1 MASVVL
7 VIHLAGCTTREA
19 FDFIIGY
26 CNGWLHNDLYVMVT
40 GNKGFTRLFVGL
52 LLGLLM
58 QNAAFGQVTSVS
70 GIVTD
75 KVTKETLPYVSI
87 SVVGGL
93 AGSGTSADEDGR
105 YHIKLPAGQ
114 TKLRFSYIGYLSVD
128 VDVKPGMEQTIN
140 VELDVDPEMME
151 EVVVV
156 AKRKRYR
163 NRDNPAVQLIRK
175 VIENKAANRMEG
187 QDYVQYEQYE
197 KISLALSNLSDK
209 FKNRRIFR
217 NYQFLFEE
225 QDSTAIGGKNML
237 PAYLHEKLSQVYF
250 RRNPY
255 TKKQYVTAEK
265 RAEFDEKFIDN
276 EGLNDYFN
284 RLYEDIDIY
293 DNNISLATNLFLSP
307 TAPTSPTFYKFFIT
321 DTIKTEQPWLIELS
335 FVPRN
340 KADMLF
346 SGRLYITHD
355 GKYAV
360 KKVSLTVSNEINLNF
375 VRGLQAELEYEAD
388 GKGRY
393 YLDQS
398 ELSMEFSLTNKG
410 GGMFGKRVVNY
421 ADYQVGVAQPDSV
434 YKGPAEEIAYGEGQR
449 FDEDFWTA
457 SRHMPLEKREL
468 SIYKNVDTLQT
479 IPSFRRFMDIT
490 TLLLAGY
497 KAFGPVEVGP
507 VNTFYSFNPVEGFRL
522 RVGGRTTTDLSKR
535 FYAET
540 YAAYGFRDEKW
551 KYFLSG
557 TYSLNNKSVYHFPQ
571 HYIRASYQKD
581 TKIPGQELQFVQ
593 EDNFLLSFKRGDNHR
608 WLYNDIYRLEYL
620 HELNNHFSYGVE
632 LAKWRQ
638 EPAGILSYQHADGN
652 GNLINH
658 PELNTTEVTLRLRY
672 APYEQ
677 FYQTKL
683 YRVPIENKYPVFSL
697 NYTAGIKGFLDGE
710 YDYHKLS
717 AGIFKR
723 VYLSQL
729 GYADVKLD
737 GTYVFGDGLP
747 FPVLTIHP
755 ANQTYAYQ
763 LNSYNLMNFLEFVS
777 DHHAAL
783 NVQYYMN
790 GFLFNKVPLL
800 RRLKLREVFSFKGIW
815 GGLRDGNNPA
825 YRADVYRFQQNEN
838 GTPISYTLHR
848 EPYIEASA
856 GVANIFKLFRVDV
869 VKRFSYLDNPDVP
882 EWGIRARFKLDF

>member
-1 MASVVL
+1 MTTFIRRRFCSK
-7 VIHLAGCTTREA
+7 LA
-19 FDFIIGY
+19 
-26 CNGWLHNDLYVMVT
+26 VT
-40 GNKGFTRLFVGL
+40 
-52 LLGLLM
+52 LLM
-58 QNAAFGQVTSVS
+58 GAILLITAAYGQVTTIS
-70 GIVTD
+70 GVITD
-75 KVTKETLPYVSI
+75 KVTKETLPYVSV

-93 AGSGTSADEDGR
+93 VGTGTSANEDGR
-105 YHIKLPAGQ
+105 YEIKLPQGY
-114 TKLRFSYIGYLSVD
+114 TKLRFSYIGYLPVD
-128 VDVKPGMEQTIN
+128 VDVTSREDQTIN
-140 VELDVDPEMME
+140 VALDVDPTMME

-156 AKRKRYR
+156 GKRGRYR

-175 VIENKAANRMEG
+175 VIENKAENRMEA

-209 FKNRRIFR
+209 FRNRRIFR

-225 QDSTAIGGKNML
+225 QDTTAIGGKNML
-237 PAYLHEKLSQVYF
+237 PAYMHEKISQVYF
-250 RRNPY
+250 RRSPY
-255 TKKQYVTAEK
+255 KKKQYVTAEK

-307 TAPTSPTFYKFFIT
+307 TAGTSPTFYKFFIT
-321 DTIKTEQPWLIELS
+321 DTIKTEEPWLVELS

-340 KADMLF
+340 RTDMLF

-360 KKVSLTVSNEINLNF
+360 KRAELTVSDEINLNF
-375 VRGLQAELEYEAD
+375 VRGMEATLIYEPD
-388 GKGRY
+388 GQGRY
-393 YLDQS
+393 YLDRS
-398 ELSMEFSLTNKG
+398 ELGMEFSLTNRG
-410 GGMFGKRVVNY
+410 GGVYGKRTVDY
-421 ADYQVGVAQPDSV
+421 ADYRVGLVQPDSM
-434 YKGPAEEIAYGEGQR
+434 YTGPTEEIAYEEGKR
-449 FDEDFWTA
+449 FEEDFWIA
-457 SRHMPLEKREL
+457 ARHMPLENREL
-468 SIYKNVDTLQT
+468 NIYKNVDTLQT

-497 KAFGPVEVGP
+497 KSFGPVEVGP

-557 TYSLNNKSVYHFPQ
+557 TYSFNNKSIYHFPQ
-571 HYIRASYQKD
+571 HYLRASYQKD

-608 WLYNDIYRLEYL
+608 WLYNDIYRLEYQ

-632 LAKWRQ
+632 FTKWRQ
-638 EPAGILSYQHADGN
+638 LPAGILSYQHVDGT
-652 GNLINH
+652 GNLVNH
-658 PELNTTEVTLRLRY
+658 PELNTTEVTVRLRY

-677 FYQTKL
+677 FYQSKL
-683 YRVPIENKYPVFSL
+683 YRIPIENKYPIFSL

-710 YDYHKLS
+710 YDYHKVTG
-717 AGIFKR
+717 GIFKR

-729 GYADVKLD
+729 GYADVNVE
-737 GTYVFGDGLP
+737 GTYIVGDGLP
-747 FPVLTIHP
+747 FPVLTIHR

-790 GFLFNKVPLL
+790 GFLFNKIPLL
-800 RRLKLREVFSFKGIW
+800 KRLKLREVFSFKGIW
-815 GGLRDGNNPA
+815 GGLRDENNPA
-825 YRADVYRFQQNEN
+825 YNANIFRFQQNQD
-838 GTPISYTLHR
+838 GIPISYTLHR

-856 GVANIFKLFRVDV
+856 GVANIFKLFRVDL
-869 VKRFSYLDNPDVP
+869 VKRFTYLNNPDVP
-882 EWGIRARFKLDF
+882 EWGVRARFKLDF